1 MEVPINDPNTDQ
13 EVVPDEKAKLE
24 EKRIIEQMRLD
35 IGDLE
40 RADQLRGALLEQ
52 AKYILF
58 VTRFIIPFSIL
69 VLAWHYIFPLW
80 LGWLTPKQ
88 LGWLQEISYG
98 GFVISSISLA
108 VQKYLSY
115 RIPEAK

>member
-1 MEVPINDPNTDQ
+1 MEVPLNDPNTDR
-13 EVVPDEKAKLE
+13 EVVPDEETKL
-24 EKRIIEQMRLD
+24 IEQRMKKQMLLD

-40 RADQLRGALLEQ
+40 RAGQLRGALLEQ

-58 VTRFIIPFSIL
+58 VTRFIIPFAIL
-69 VLAWHYIFPLW
+69 ALAWHYIFPLW
-80 LGWLTPKQ
+80 LGWLTPDQ

-98 GFVISSISLA
+98 GFIISSISLA

-115 RIPEAK
+115 RIPETS